1 MGNKWKKGELTK
13 QRACMVQAC
22 HVLETQSPSTDQNN
36 SFTLDEASV
45 KSMKFQRGR
54 KLRVQ
59 EKITTTS

>member
-1 MGNKWKKGELTK
+1 MEERGIDQAE
-13 QRACMVQAC
+13 ACMVQAC

-54 KLRVQ
+54 KLKVQ

>member
-1 MGNKWKKGELTK
+1 
-13 QRACMVQAC
+13 MVQVC

-54 KLRVQ
+54 KLKVQ